1 MSGHIFFADRNYG
14 YDDAPYAALRV
25 VEILAKTGKTI
36 PELLDGLPPSFN
48 TPEIRIDTTE
58 EKKVLIVQKMI
69 EAFKPTAT
77 ADYKVDLTD
86 GIRLSFADGWALCR
100 SSNTQPVL
108 VVRYESITK
117 DGLQRIRS
125 RFEEVI
131 NKYL

>member
-14 YDDAPYAALRV
+14 YDDAPYAALRL
-25 VEILAKTGKTI
+25 VEILSKSGKTI
-36 PELLDGLPPSFN
+36 PQLLEGLPPAFN

-69 EAFKPTAT
+69 EAFGKGG
-77 ADYKVDLTD
+77 ADFKANLID

-108 VVRYESITK
+108 VVRYEATTK
-117 DGLQRIRS
+117 EGLERIRT
-125 RFEEVI
+125 RVEDVV
-131 NKYL
+131 NRYL